1 MESKEK
7 TNKSKLSISNL
18 SENDKWELLKYLNK
32 NILPIKINGI
42 VYTLSNEE
50 KQKIIDY
57 LNTYFENLK
66 KIETGNERLIKLE
79 NDKKDQKEIQK
90 NQINELKNK
99 LYETSETESLLLE
112 WTIVTPHIWEANK
125 KNGVKLILDKNTR
138 QGYSENNIHN
148 NARIELGT
156 KQVPNEI
163 KVKWWLNI
171 NFSDADMKRYIFSHE
186 NAHHIIFYI
195 ADHEEKFPYFRK
207 LYESLKKI
215 REKNHGIGLSQLGN
229 MKIYDS
235 EIRQT
240 AHDEDFVDLLNRYC
254 MNPSDF
260 RSYLDYLTNTDTN
273 ILAKKGLYKLQP
285 ASADLIFK
293 WVSESVATF
302 LKENGLITQINI

>member
-32 NILPIKINGI
+32 NIWPIKINGI

-90 NQINELKNK
+90 NQ
-99 LYETSETESLLLE
+99 
-112 WTIVTPHIWEANK
+112 
-125 KNGVKLILDKNTR
+125 
-138 QGYSENNIHN
+138 NNIHN